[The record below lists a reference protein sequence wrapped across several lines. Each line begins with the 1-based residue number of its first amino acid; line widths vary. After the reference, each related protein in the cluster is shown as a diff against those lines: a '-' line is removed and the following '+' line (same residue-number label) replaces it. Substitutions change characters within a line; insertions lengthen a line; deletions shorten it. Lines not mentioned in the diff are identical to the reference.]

1 MLLSVIIV
9 SYNVKHYLWQCLH
22 SVFRAAEGLN
32 DSAGGLKEPEEQDN
46 SSSASDKSDN
56 DIDYEVFVVDNH
68 SEDGSL
74 SMLEQEFPP
83 NLYPQ
88 LHIIASR
95 DNPGFGK
102 ANNQAFRQARGE
114 YVLCLNPDTFVSETL
129 LADAIRFM
137 RSHPNAGCLGVRMLN
152 HNGSFA
158 PESRRSVPTPWASF
172 CKITRLSRL
181 FPKSRI
187 FGRYY
192 LQHLPVGEAAPI
204 EIVSGACMM
213 ARRQVVEQ
221 VGPFDEDFFM
231 YCEDT
236 DLAYRML
243 KSGHQNYYI
252 PTPILHYKG
261 ESTRRNTYSYVNN
274 FYKSIFIF
282 FKKHYNAHIA
292 LLRVLFNIAVYVL
305 AAGSFVSNNL
315 RKLNYYL
322 HTTLRPHRTRLLF
335 LGQPK
340 DAGVCQRFAR
350 KYDLDVQVADLSA
363 DGVGCARQSK
373 TVSADMAVALQT
385 AVERVRPDYVVYDT
399 DCFSFRQI
407 LDIANNMPANLRC
420 PIATFYPD
428 KNLILTNFY
437 IFAL

>member
-9 SYNVKHYLWQCLH
+9 SYNVKYYLWQCLR
-22 SVFRAAEGLN
+22 SVFRAAEELKDLN
-32 DSAGGLKEPEEQDN
+32 ETPNELNEAGN
-46 SSSASDKSDN
+46 SSVGFKNPALDADF
-56 DIDYEVFVVDNH
+56 EVFVVDNN
-68 SEDGSL
+68 SSDGSL
-74 SMLEQEFPP
+74 SMLEAEFPSGIC
-83 NLYPQ
+83 PQ
-88 LHIIASR
+88 LHIIANK

-102 ANNQAFRQARGE
+102 ANNQAFQLAKGE
-114 YVLCLNPDTFVSETL
+114 YVLCLNPDTFVSEPL
-129 LADAIRFM
+129 LRNCVRFM
-137 RSHPNAGCLGVRMLN
+137 RSHPDAGCLGVRMLN

-158 PESRRSVPTPWASF
+158 PESRRSIPTPWASF

-181 FPKSRI
+181 FPKSRL

-192 LQHLPVGEAAPI
+192 LQHLPVNQIAPI

-213 ARRQVVEQ
+213 ARRQVVAA

-243 KSGHQNYYI
+243 KSGCQNYYI

-292 LLRVLFNIAVYVL
+292 LLRILFNIAVYAL

-315 RKLNYYL
+315 KKMRYYI

-335 LGQPK
+335 FCPPRQ
-340 DAGVCQRFAR
+340 AGVCEGFAK
-350 KYDLDVQVADLSA
+350 KYDLDINVMDYPTEMEKNIQDFNSM
-363 DGVGCARQSK
+363 
-373 TVSADMAVALQT
+373 SADMMEYFHSEVD
-385 AVERVRPDYVVYDT
+385 RVRPDYIVYDT
-399 DCFSFRQI
+399 SRLSFLQI
-407 LDIANNMPANLRC
+407 MDLASHLPAHQRS
-420 PIATFYPD
+420 PIATYYPK
-428 KNLILTNFY
+428 KNFILTNFY
-437 IFAL
+437 IFTL

>member
-9 SYNVKHYLWQCLH
+9 SYNVKYYLWQCLH
-22 SVFRAAEGLN
+22 SVFRATEELKNLN
-32 DSAGGLKEPEEQDN
+32 ETSNGFHKADHSSIDLKNQT
-46 SSSASDKSDN
+46 N
-56 DIDYEVFVVDNH
+56 DTDFEVFVVDNN
-68 SEDGSL
+68 SSDGSL
-74 SMLEQEFPP
+74 SMLETEFTSDI
-83 NLYPQ
+83 YPQ
-88 LHIIASR
+88 LHIIANK

-102 ANNQAFRQARGE
+102 ANNQAFQMAKGE

-129 LADAIRFM
+129 LRDCVRFM
-137 RSHPNAGCLGVRMLN
+137 RSHPDAGCLGVRMLN

-158 PESRRSVPTPWASF
+158 PESRRSIPTPWASF

-181 FPKSRI
+181 FPKSRL

-192 LQHLPVGEAAPI
+192 LQHLPVNQIAPI

-213 ARRQVVEQ
+213 ARRQVVAS

-243 KSGHQNYYI
+243 KSGYQNYYI

-292 LLRVLFNIAVYVL
+292 LLRILFNIAVYVL

-315 RKLNYYL
+315 KKLRYYI

-335 LGQPK
+335 FCPPQQA
-340 DAGVCQRFAR
+340 DVCNRFAK
-350 KYDLDVQVADLSA
+350 KYDLDINVMD
-363 DGVGCARQSK
+363 CSK
-373 TVSADMAVALQT
+373 EKEENTLKINSTCADMT
-385 AVERVRPDYVVYDT
+385 EDFHSAVERVRPDYIVYDT
-399 DCFSFRQI
+399 SRLSFLQI
-407 LDIANNMPANLRC
+407 MNLASHMPAHLRC

-437 IFAL
+437 IFTL